1 VRTHAEHLA
10 HTLNPVP
17 LFERVGHC
25 VPVRTDDKIYKTAYT
40 RGLDGKKHM
49 SAYSIIL
56 DMKNTHTHTEARI
69 KEEIANL
76 PCVGVSLQV
85 G

>member
-17 LFERVGHC
+17 VLVSVGHC
-25 VPVRTDDKIYKTAYT
+25 VPVGTDDRIYKTAYT
-40 RGLDGKKHM
+40 RGLDVKKHI

-56 DMKNTHTHTEARI
+56 DI
-69 KEEIANL
+69 KEFNKKKKKK
-76 PCVGVSLQV
+76 
-85 G
+85 

>member
-1 VRTHAEHLA
+1 MRTHAEHLA

-25 VPVRTDDKIYKTAYT
+25 VPVGTDDKIDKTAYT
-40 RGLDGKKHM
+40 RGLDVKKHM

-56 DMKNTHTHTEARI
+56 EI
-69 KEEIANL
+69 KE
-76 PCVGVSLQV
+76 
-85 G
+85 